1 MIIMI
6 CSVFFCGI
14 CYFVCFFI
22 VSVVGL
28 LSFMCFYCAVLSAVS
43 VWRINLSLFF
53 YPRYYYYYYCFV
65 TSYDLESNFLL
76 LVTPASDLLVRTIR
90 FRSVVFCVTSSLA
103 VIHTIHCPPWLC
115 IVRERAWSV
124 SRCRTTAT
132 LTGYRAW
139 RLVVE
144 YPQ

>member
-6 CSVFFCGI
+6 CSVFLWHLLFCL
-14 CYFVCFFI
+14 FFI
-22 VSVVGL
+22 VSAVGL

-65 TSYDLESNFLL
+65 TSYDLERNFLL

-103 VIHTIHCPPWLC
+103 VSYTRFAVHRDC
-115 IVRERAWSV
+115 V
-124 SRCRTTAT
+124 
-132 LTGYRAW
+132 
-139 RLVVE
+139 
-144 YPQ
+144 